1 MGGRTWESREAQ
13 LKMAKRILTYSLW
26 LVCVLLGFSV
36 GAQER
41 VTVSHSVR
49 GSLSIGPL
57 LYGIQK
63 GFYKDE
69 GIDLLYVSIRADL
82 GVKTLITGDV
92 DFIYSAG
99 TGIRAAVQGL
109 PVKILSLDFAKV
121 FHSLMARPEITSAA
135 ALKGNKVAVSSF
147 GATTDLSARASLRAL
162 GLDPTRDV
170 TILALGGDTVRFAAL
185 QSGTVQAAMMS
196 LPLNI
201 QLKKMGYRELFYAGK
216 ILHEP
221 LTGLVASSEKIKS
234 NPQQIRRV
242 MRAFVR
248 GMNAFKNERANFVS
262 FAQNKFSLKKDVAE
276 EAYDYMVDSL
286 SSDGVVEDAV
296 MENAIQTAKKLLGV
310 SKPVNAADIVD
321 YSFLRD
327 VLKKDR

>member
-1 MGGRTWESREAQ
+1 
-13 LKMAKRILTYSLW
+13 MAKPNLTLCLFFLCSL
-26 LVCVLLGFSV
+26 LTFSA

-41 VTVSHSVR
+41 VVVSHSVR

-57 LYGIQK
+57 LYGIHK
-63 GFYKDE
+63 GFYRNE
-69 GIDLLYVSIRADL
+69 GLDLLYVSIRADL
-82 GVKTLITGDV
+82 GIKALVSGDV

-99 TGIRAAVQGL
+99 TGIRAAVQGI
-109 PVKILSLDFAKV
+109 PVKILSMDFTKV
-121 FHSLMARPEITSAA
+121 FHSLMARPEITTAA
-135 ALKGNKVAVSSF
+135 ALKGKKVAVSSF

-162 GLDPTRDV
+162 GLDPVRDV
-170 TILALGGDTVRFAAL
+170 TILPLGGDTVRFAAL

-201 QLKKMGYRELFYAGK
+201 QLKKLGYRELFYAGK
-216 ILHEP
+216 ILQEP
-221 LTGLVASSEKIKS
+221 LTGLVASSEKIKN

-248 GMNAFKNERANFVS
+248 GMHAFKSERADFVS
-262 FAQNKFSLKKDVAE
+262 FAQRKFSLSKDVAE

-286 SSDGVVEDAV
+286 SSDGFVEDAV
-296 MENAIQTAKKLLGV
+296 LDNAIQTAKKVLGV
-310 SKPVNAADIVD
+310 NKPVRADDVVD

-327 VLKKDR
+327 AVKKDK

>member
-1 MGGRTWESREAQ
+1 MARAVIIWAFCVSLVGLARTVES
-13 LKMAKRILTYSLW
+13 
-26 LVCVLLGFSV
+26 
-36 GAQER
+36 QER
-41 VTVSHSVR
+41 VVVSHSVR

-57 LYGIQK
+57 LYGIEK
-63 GFYKDE
+63 GFYRNE

-82 GVKTLITGDV
+82 GIKALVSGDV

-135 ALKGNKVAVSSF
+135 ALKGKKVAVSSF
-147 GATTDLSARASLRAL
+147 GATTDLSAHASLRAL
-162 GLDPTRDV
+162 GLDPTRDI
-170 TILALGGDTVRFAAL
+170 TILPLGGDTVRFAAL
-185 QSGTVQAAMMS
+185 QAGTVQAAMMS

-221 LTGLVASSEKIKS
+221 LTGLVASSEKIKN

-248 GMNAFKNERANFVS
+248 GMNAFKSERGDFVS
-262 FAQNKFSLKKDVAE
+262 FAQKKFALSKDVTE

-286 SSDGVVEDAV
+286 SSDGLVEDAV
-296 MENAIQTAKKLLGV
+296 IENAIQMANNMLGV
-310 SKPVNAADIVD
+310 SKPVRPADIVD
-321 YSFLRD
+321 YSFLRE
-327 VLKKDR
+327 VLKKNK

>member
-1 MGGRTWESREAQ
+1 MT
-13 LKMAKRILTYSLW
+13 KPILTLSLW
-26 LVCVLLGFSV
+26 LLCSLFAASA

-41 VTVSHSVR
+41 VIVSHSVR

-63 GFYKDE
+63 GFYRDE
-69 GIDLLYVSIRADL
+69 GVDLVYVSIRADL
-82 GVKTLITGDV
+82 GIKALVSGDV

-109 PVKILSLDFAKV
+109 PVKILSMDFARV

-135 ALKGNKVAVSSF
+135 ALKGKKVAVSSF
-147 GATTDLSARASLRAL
+147 GATTDVSARVALQAL
-162 GLDPTRDV
+162 GLDPNRDV

-185 QSGTVQAAMMS
+185 QAGTVQAAMMS

-201 QLKKMGYRELFYAGK
+201 QLKKKGYTELFYVGK
-216 ILHEP
+216 ILREP
-221 LTGLVASSEKIKS
+221 LTGLVASTDKIKN

-248 GMNAFKNERANFVS
+248 GLKAFKTERSGFVF
-262 FAQNKFSLKKDVAE
+262 FAQTKFALTKDVVE
-276 EAYDYMVDSL
+276 EAYDLMLDSL
-286 SSDGVVEDAV
+286 SSDGFVEESV
-296 MENAIQTAKKLLGV
+296 IENSIQQAKKLLGV
-310 SKPVNAADIVD
+310 TKPVSAADIVD
-321 YSFLRD
+321 YSFLAEVVKRE
-327 VLKKDR
+327 K

>member
-1 MGGRTWESREAQ
+1 MIKRTLSFS
-13 LKMAKRILTYSLW
+13 IW
-26 LVCVLLGFSV
+26 LCCSALAVSA

-41 VTVSHSVR
+41 VIVSHSVR

-63 GFYKDE
+63 GFYRDE
-69 GIDLLYVSIRADL
+69 GIDLLYVSMRADL
-82 GVKTLITGDV
+82 GIKALVSGDV

-99 TGIRAAVQGL
+99 TGIRAAVQGI
-109 PVKILSLDFAKV
+109 PVKVLSMDFSKV

-135 ALKGNKVAVSSF
+135 ALKGKKVAVSSF

-170 TILALGGDTVRFAAL
+170 TIVPLGGDTVRFAAL
-185 QSGTVQAAMMS
+185 QAGTVQAAMMS

-221 LTGLVASSEKIKS
+221 LTGLVATTDKIKN
-234 NPQQIRRV
+234 NPGQIRRV

-248 GMNAFKNERANFVS
+248 GMNAFKADRGGFVS
-262 FAQNKFSLKKDVAE
+262 FAQKKFTVSKDIAE
-276 EAYDYMVDSL
+276 EAYDYMLDSL
-286 SSDGVVEDAV
+286 SSDGIVEDAV
-296 MENAIQTAKKLLGV
+296 LERAIQTAKKVLGAN
-310 SKPVNAADIVD
+310 KPVSVGDIVD
-321 YSFLRD
+321 YSFLREA
-327 VLKKDR
+327 LKKDK

>member
-1 MGGRTWESREAQ
+1 MIKP
-13 LKMAKRILTYSLW
+13 LLTLGP
-26 LVCVLLGFSV
+26 LLLCLLLTFST

-57 LYGIQK
+57 LFGIEK
-63 GFYKDE
+63 GFYRE
-69 GIDLLYVSIRADL
+69 ERIDLVYVSIRADIGIKAL
-82 GVKTLITGDV
+82 ATGDV

-109 PVKILSLDFAKV
+109 PVKVLSMDFTKV
-121 FHSLMARPEITSAA
+121 FHSLMTRPEITSAT

-162 GLDPTRDV
+162 GLDPNRDV
-170 TILALGGDTVRFAAL
+170 AILALGGDTVRFAAL

-201 QLKKMGYRELFYAGK
+201 QLKKMGYRELFYAGN

-221 LTGLVASSEKIKS
+221 LTGLVASNEKMKN
-234 NPQQIRRV
+234 NPQQIRKV

-248 GMNAFKNERANFVS
+248 GMNAFKTERASFVS
-262 FAQNKFSLKKDVAE
+262 FAQKKFSLSRDVVE
-276 EAYDYMVDSL
+276 EAYEYMVDSL
-286 SSDGVVEDAV
+286 SADGFVDDSVL
-296 MENAIQTAKKLLGV
+296 ENAIKTAKKTLGV
-310 SKPVNAADIVD
+310 SKTLNAADIVD
-321 YSFLRD
+321 YSFLREA
-327 VLKKDR
+327 LKKQR

>member
-1 MGGRTWESREAQ
+1 MTR
-13 LKMAKRILTYSLW
+13 RILGLCLFFLASPLN
-26 LVCVLLGFSV
+26 FSA

-41 VTVSHSVR
+41 LIVSHSVR

-63 GFYKDE
+63 GFYRDE

-82 GVKTLITGDV
+82 GIKALVSGDV

-99 TGIRAAVQGL
+99 TGIRAAVQGI
-109 PVKILSLDFAKV
+109 PVKILSIDFSKV

-135 ALKGNKVAVSSF
+135 ALKGKKVAVSSF

-170 TILALGGDTVRFAAL
+170 TIVALGGDTVRFAAL
-185 QSGTVQAAMMS
+185 QVGTVQAAMMS

-221 LTGLVASSEKIKS
+221 LTGLVATTDKIKN

-248 GMNAFKNERANFVS
+248 GMKAFKSDRSGFVS
-262 FAQNKFSLKKDVAE
+262 FAQKKFAVNKDVAE
-276 EAYDYMVDSL
+276 EAYDYMLDSL
-286 SSDGVVEDAV
+286 SSDGIVEDSV
-296 MENAIQTAKKLLGV
+296 MERAIQTAKKVLGV
-310 SKPVNAADIVD
+310 SRPVSAGEIVD

-327 VLKKDR
+327 ALKKDK